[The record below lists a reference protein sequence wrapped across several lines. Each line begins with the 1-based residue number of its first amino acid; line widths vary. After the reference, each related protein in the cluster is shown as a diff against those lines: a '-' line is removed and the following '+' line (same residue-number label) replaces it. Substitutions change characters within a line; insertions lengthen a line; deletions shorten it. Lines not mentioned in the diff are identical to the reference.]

1 MLGSPEVEAE
11 TGMPVLVI
19 FERVLPG
26 ERGEGSRLGEKKEPI
41 NRRGG
46 SGWRRAS
53 AWSPGSCGAR
63 ITQQNGSHLETKG
76 QFFVLPYKSVLGS
89 EPPLEV
95 GPKRLASAFGVVSSS
110 RKQYS
115 GGSSSCGLAQPALQ
129 QVGQGHAKPEEGT
142 LLEHP
147 QQELQGGMQVGKREK
162 E

>member
-76 QFFVLPYKSVLGS
+76 QFLCSHIS
-89 EPPLEV
+89 Q
-95 GPKRLASAFGVVSSS
+95 SW
-110 RKQYS
+110 
-115 GGSSSCGLAQPALQ
+115 ALS
-129 QVGQGHAKPEEGT
+129 
-142 LLEHP
+142 HP
-147 QQELQGGMQVGKREK
+147 WR
-162 E
+162 